1 MIRSRSFALNTAEVS
16 SPAASAL
23 VLAVGI
29 WVALTPGL
37 GFGGGSRADTI
48 RIYASVPLNKFASIT
63 HGAQMAIEEA
73 GGQAGGFKIEFVPL
87 NDAAEVDG
95 KWNADVELANARRA
109 AADPDAMVYIGTYN
123 SGAAKISI
131 PVLNR
136 VHLAMI
142 SPGNTYPGLTKP
154 GSGTAG
160 EPWVYYPLGI
170 RNYFRVVPADDLQG
184 AAAAAYARQIGAK
197 SVYVLD
203 DTELYGHGVAVI
215 FARSAR
221 DLGLQVLTQ
230 ADDGTALD
238 SESIDVRATDYSA
251 LARKIAGLH
260 PDLVYFGGITDN
272 HPAQVWRALREAGN
286 FTGAFMG
293 ADGIADDEFIKQAP
307 GDPGNVYSTLVG
319 LPAARLPGAG
329 ADWYARYTS
338 RFPNDENRDFAPFGY
353 EAARVALSAI
363 NKAGAKD
370 REAIRAAVAT
380 ITSDDLG
387 SPTIL
392 GSPWRFD
399 ANGDTSL
406 VTISVQKL
414 DTRWQYQGGMVYD
427 ATTKQWSFQQQ

>member
-1 MIRSRSFALNTAEVS
+1 
-16 SPAASAL
+16 
-23 VLAVGI
+23 
-29 WVALTPGL
+29 
-37 GFGGGSRADTI
+37 
-48 RIYASVPLNKFASIT
+48 
-63 HGAQMAIEEA
+63 
-73 GGQAGGFKIEFVPL
+73 
-87 NDAAEVDG
+87 
-95 KWNADVELANARRA
+95 
-109 AADPDAMVYIGTYN
+109 
-123 SGAAKISI
+123 
-131 PVLNR
+131 
-136 VHLAMI
+136 
-142 SPGNTYPGLTKP
+142 
-154 GSGTAG
+154 
-160 EPWVYYPLGI
+160 
-170 RNYFRVVPADDLQG
+170 VVPADDLQG

-260 PDLVYFGGITDN
+260 SDLVYFGGITDN
-272 HPAQVWRALREAGN
+272 HPAQVLRALREDGN

-319 LPAARLPGAG
+319 LPAAKLPGAG

>member
-1 MIRSRSFALNTAEVS
+1 MIRLRSFAVNTAEVLV
-16 SPAASAL
+16 PAALAL
-23 VLAVGI
+23 VAAVVI
-29 WVALTPGL
+29 WVWLTPGL
-37 GFGGGSRADTI
+37 LFGQRSDAGTI

-73 GGQAGGFKIEFVPL
+73 GGQAGGHKIDFVPL
-87 NDAAEVDG
+87 NDAATVDG

-109 AADPDAMVYIGTYN
+109 AADPDAMLYIGTYN

-136 VHLAMI
+136 VHMAMI

-154 GSGTAG
+154 GTGTAG
-160 EPWVYYPLGI
+160 EPWIYYPLGI
-170 RNYFRVVPADDLQG
+170 DTYFRVVPADDLQG
-184 AAAAAYARQIGAK
+184 AAAAAYAKQIGAK

-221 DLGLQVLTQ
+221 ELGLQVLTQ
-230 ADDGTALD
+230 ADDGTAID
-238 SESIDVRATDYSA
+238 SESINVHASDYSA
-251 LARKIAGLH
+251 LAQKIAGLH
-260 PDLVYFGGITDN
+260 PDLVYFGGISDN
-272 HPAQVWRALREAGN
+272 HPAQVLSALREAGN
-286 FTGAFMG
+286 YTGAFMG
-293 ADGIADDEFIKQAP
+293 ADGIADDTFGKDVPAGG
-307 GDPGNVYSTLVG
+307 GDVYSTLVG
-319 LPAARLPGAG
+319 LPANKLTGAG
-329 ADWYARYTS
+329 ADWYARYIA
-338 RFPNDENRDFAPFGY
+338 RFPTDDNRDFAPFGY

-363 NKAGAKD
+363 NKAATKD

-380 ITSDDLG
+380 ITSADLG
-387 SPTIL
+387 SETIL

-414 DTRWQYQGGMVYD
+414 LGTWQYQGGMIYD
-427 ATTKQWSFQQQ
+427 PTTKQWSFKPQ